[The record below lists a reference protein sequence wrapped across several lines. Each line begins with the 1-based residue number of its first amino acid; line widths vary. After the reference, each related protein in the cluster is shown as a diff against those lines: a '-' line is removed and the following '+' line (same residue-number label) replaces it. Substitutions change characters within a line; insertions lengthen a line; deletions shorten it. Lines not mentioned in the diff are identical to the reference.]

1 MVPVRLFGDPAIGV
15 DKANEHVPPNHCIWA
30 KNILEQAIK
39 GFEDDIKGSIEAGK
53 LADMAVLDRDILSIP
68 AEEIKD
74 MQVEMTIVGGKIVF
88 RRD

>member
-1 MVPVRLFGDPAIGV
+1 MTRTSYTGEVVGAD
-15 DKANEHVPPNHCIWA
+15 
-30 KNILEQAIK
+30 QAIPVAEALRLYTIN
-39 GFEDDIKGSIEAGK
+39 GAYASFEENIKGSIEPGK

-74 MQVEMTIVGGKIVF
+74 MQVEMTIVGGEVVY